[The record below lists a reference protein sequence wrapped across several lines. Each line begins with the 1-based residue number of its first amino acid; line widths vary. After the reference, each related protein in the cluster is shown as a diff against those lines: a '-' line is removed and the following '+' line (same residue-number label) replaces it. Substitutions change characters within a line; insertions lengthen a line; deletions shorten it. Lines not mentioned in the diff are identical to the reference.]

1 LVIQGD
7 LRNGRAP
14 EDFGKLLVEKHRNYG
29 DSETHRNVFRH
40 FATRILPAV
49 NAGLTKFDRRKCKES
64 LSQCFSH
71 ADEAFGILLVINY
84 ENRWRSQHAADMR
97 LPGQTGKERSKCWD
111 DARFTSA
118 TEGARRGASW
128 SRDGLLK
135 FNELS
140 AMVKAQRDNDN
151 MAGTDN
157 MVEADLMGWCRE
169 EAGMPQL
176 ADTAGD
182 DGSDLIPTEADE
194 EEEEVE
200 ATGECDIYQVQQ
212 L

>member
-1 LVIQGD
+1 MHGKGLGD
-7 LRNGRAP
+7 VASRMR
-14 EDFGKLLVEKHRNYG
+14 
-29 DSETHRNVFRH
+29 
-40 FATRILPAV
+40 PAV
-49 NAGLTKFDRRKCKES
+49 NAGRTRGDRRKDKES
-64 LSQCFSH
+64 RSKCVSDT
-71 ADEAFGILLVINY
+71 DEGFGIWLVINY
-84 ENRWRSQHAADMR
+84 ENGGRSQHAADMR
-97 LPGQTGKERSKCWD
+97 LPGQTGKERSKYWD

-140 AMVKAQRDNDN
+140 AMVKVQRDNDN

-176 ADTAGD
+176 ADTVGN
-182 DGSDLIPTEADE
+182 DGSDLIPTEVDE

-200 ATGECDIYQVQQ
+200 ATGECDIYQV
-212 L
+212 